1 MVTIIALF
9 ALLSGLLASLAY
21 ARSKELDV
29 KSISYFIF
37 GFVVIYLST
46 KYFEPIED
54 APNLLLP
61 YVLMGVLGF
70 HFFIGEITK
79 SKLGIIWNFIPPIV
93 AVLVFIAMD
102 FKGVTYMDFKVETN
116 VEILLISMLSSITPF
131 LTHLAKLGIGNLI
144 IRFGS
149 IKWAENEENYLESL
163 VSYAFIGGVAAL
175 GSFLLGPLGLM
186 IAATFHLSASFIAR
200 NKLGLKNTI
209 ILAASSA
216 LFLLVMVPIFIKM
229 GGFEQLNFLRGE
241 VVEGA
246 FLAGFM
252 VIAHHLFLKLSR
264 FNKGKWNLIL
274 SAIAVVLPL
283 LAILAVGL
291 AYTQFERLG
300 GVLAVSGM
308 LVSLALLSVTFSLFR
323 NTSFISL
330 KLMTVGMG
338 VLLLPYIKPVEQV
351 SAIDYESLGIE
362 QQKEGE
368 SEPKGKSLH
377 DVIGEWKIDESHSKI
392 YFELGP
398 EDGRTKGE
406 FKSVTGEL
414 NVNEKISESSI
425 SVTLPLTQ
433 LTTYIDFRDEELMGK
448 EYFNA
453 EKFPE
458 ITFVGSTFTP
468 KDDYYVVIGDFTMM
482 GVTKELEVNLK
493 LMAIGENE
501 DEEILVFSGESKVD
515 RTEFGMSPSS
525 KIGNVVDFSIEVQ
538 MSKAD

>member
-9 ALLSGLLASLAY
+9 ALLSGFLASLAY

-46 KYFEPIED
+46 TYFNSD
-54 APNLLLP
+54 NTAPNLLFP
-61 YVLMGVLGF
+61 YVLVGILAF

-79 SKLGIIWNFIPPIV
+79 SKIGIIWNFIPPI
-93 AVLVFIAMD
+93 AAALLFLGFD
-102 FKGVTYMDFKVETN
+102 FEGVTYMDFKVETN
-116 VEILLISMLSSITPF
+116 VEIVLISLLSSITPF

-175 GSFLLGPLGLM
+175 GSFLLGPLGLL

-209 ILAASSA
+209 ILSASSA
-216 LFLLVMVPIFIKM
+216 LFLLVLVPIYIKM

-241 VVEGA
+241 VIEGA

-264 FNKGKWNLIL
+264 FNTGKWNIIL
-274 SAIAVVLPL
+274 SSIAVVLPL
-283 LAILAVGL
+283 ITIFVVGV

-300 GVLAVSGM
+300 GVLAISGM
-308 LVSLALLSVTFSLFR
+308 LVSLALLSVTFSLFK
-323 NTSFISL
+323 NSSFISL
-330 KLMTVGMG
+330 KLMTIGMG

-362 QQKEGE
+362 QEEQGE
-368 SEPKGKSLH
+368 EEPKGKSLSAVVG
-377 DVIGEWKIDESHSKI
+377 DWKIDENHSKI

-398 EDGRTKGE
+398 DDGRTKGE
-406 FKSVTGEL
+406 FKSVSGQL
-414 NVNEKISESSI
+414 NVNENISESII
-425 SVTLPLTQ
+425 SVTLLLNQ

-448 EYFNA
+448 EYFKA
-453 EKFPE
+453 DEFPE
-458 ITFVGSTFTP
+458 ITFKGSEFTP
-468 KDDYYVVIGDFTMM
+468 ADDYYVVKGDFTMM
-482 GVTKELEVNLK
+482 GVTKELELNLK
-493 LMAIGENE
+493 LMAIGESE
-501 DEEILVFSGESKVD
+501 GAEILVFSGDSKID
-515 RTEFGMSPSS
+515 RTDFGMSPSS
-525 KIGNVVDFSIEVQ
+525 KIGNVVDFKIEVQ
-538 MSKAD
+538 MSKAN